1 MDQIAWQVFRQQWQ
15 ETMGIE
21 EMAELVRERLRGK
34 RYLIVFDNVWSEKLW
49 CIVRGLV
56 PDDNVGSRVIVT
68 TCSVSVARSFTDGP
82 SRPHP

>member
-34 RYLIVFDNVWSEKLW
+34 RYLIVFDNVWSEEL
-49 CIVRGLV
+49 
-56 PDDNVGSRVIVT
+56 
-68 TCSVSVARSFTDGP
+68 
-82 SRPHP
+82 